1 MIYNNYDQFA
11 ADMKSAIAAG
21 KLVKGLIKFAPAGL
35 MALYPETERSFIVWS
50 SSYKEGAA
58 VKGMRYIEY
67 WEAPSDNPNVRNVD
81 PDWLTNWDGNKDL
94 TEAVKVTPIQSCVLF
109 EAALWEKGGEKEFFP
124 NRLAAMKEML
134 DRYSRESGKKI
145 TAKERSELLEKG
157 WTSFGDS
164 KGNVAILDGEGGK
177 YKDIA
182 WKIEEYPVVRHNE
195 MTGEINELIM
205 EGDTC
210 YIKEV
215 KKF

>member
-1 MIYNNYDQFA
+1 MIYNNYAQFA
-11 ADMKSAIAAG
+11 EDMKSAINAG
-21 KLVKGLIKFAPAGL
+21 KLVKGLIKFAPVGL

-58 VKGMRYIEY
+58 VKGMRYKEY
-67 WEAPSDNPNVRNVD
+67 WEGLSDNPNVRNVD

-94 TEAVKVTPIQSCVLF
+94 SEAVKITPIQSCVLF
-109 EAALWEKGGEKEFFP
+109 EAALWEKGREKEFFP

-145 TAKERSELLEKG
+145 TAKERSELLEEG
-157 WTSFGDS
+157 CTSFGD
-164 KGNVAILDGEGGK
+164 ATLDGEGGR
-177 YKDIA
+177 YKDIT

-195 MTGEINELIM
+195 VTGEIMELILD
-205 EGDTC
+205 EDSC
-210 YIKEV
+210 FIKET

>member
-1 MIYNNYDQFA
+1 MFYNDYAQFA
-11 ADMKSAIAAG
+11 EDMKSAINAG
-21 KLVKGLIKFAPAGL
+21 KLVKGLIKFAPVGL

-67 WEAPSDNPNVRNVD
+67 WKAPSDNPNVRNVD

-94 TEAVKVTPIQSCVLF
+94 SEAVKITPIQSCVLF

-134 DRYSRESGKKI
+134 DRYSRESGKNI
-145 TAKERSELLEKG
+145 TAKERSELLEEG
-157 WTSFGDS
+157 CTSFGD
-164 KGNVAILDGEGGK
+164 ATLDGEGGK
-177 YKDIA
+177 YKDIT

-195 MTGEINELIM
+195 VTGEIMELILD
-205 EGDTC
+205 EDSC

>member
-1 MIYNNYDQFA
+1 MIYNNYAQFA
-11 ADMKSAIAAG
+11 EDMKSAINAG
-21 KLVKGLIKFAPAGL
+21 KLVKGLIKFAPVGL

-67 WEAPSDNPNVRNVD
+67 WKAPSDNPNVRNVD

-94 TEAVKVTPIQSCVLF
+94 SEAVKITPIQSCVLF

-124 NRLAAMKEML
+124 NRLAAMKKML
-134 DRYSRESGKKI
+134 DRYSRESGKNI
-145 TAKERSELLEKG
+145 TAKERSELLEEG
-157 WTSFGDS
+157 CTSFGD
-164 KGNVAILDGEGGK
+164 ATLDGEGGK
-177 YKDIA
+177 YKDIT

-195 MTGEINELIM
+195 VTGEIMELILD
-205 EGDTC
+205 EDSC

>member
-67 WEAPSDNPNVRNVD
+67 WEAPSDNPNVRES
-81 PDWLTNWDGNKDL
+81 DWLTNWDGSKDL
-94 TEAVKVTPIQSCVLF
+94 TEAVKVSPIQSCVIF
-109 EAALWEKGGEKEFFP
+109 ETALWEKGGEKEFFP

-145 TAKERSELLEKG
+145 PAKERREFLEEG
-157 WTSFGDS
+157 WAFFGDGEVS
-164 KGNVAILDGEGGK
+164 GEGGS
-177 YKDIA
+177 YKDIT
-182 WKIEEYPVVRHNE
+182 WKIEEYPIVRHNE
-195 MTGEINELIM
+195 VTGEIKEIIL
-205 EGDTC
+205 EGDSC
-210 YIKEV
+210 LIKET